1 VSYHSSPESST
12 FAGAGAGA
20 DSTFFASVFF
30 TGAAAF
36 TGAGAGAGPRSK
48 SENLPI
54 VLIIVSSYL
63 SGNEF
68 YKLTK
73 NLLIHFLGLETLGK
87 STFDLSLGSIFLNF
101 KFRVL

>member
-1 VSYHSSPESST
+1 LLVLGQVRIQPFLLQE
-12 FAGAGAGA
+12 
-20 DSTFFASVFF
+20 VFF

-73 NLLIHFLGLETLGK
+73 NLLIHFLGLETLSK
-87 STFDLSLGSIFLNF
+87 STFDLSLSSILSNF
-101 KFRVL
+101 KVRILCIEH